1 MKLLLHICCGPCSI
15 YPIRVLGEDRFEVM
29 GYFYRSNIHPYTECL
44 KRQETLE
51 SYARQIEI
59 KLIIAP
65 EYDLEGFLRS
75 AVFRESNRC
84 ELCYHDRLR
93 STALIAKRGKFDT
106 FSTTLLYSK
115 FQKHEAIRSIG
126 EAVGKEV
133 GIPFHYQDF
142 PRRMERGY
150 PSVQSGWACTA
161 NSTGGC
167 IYSEKE
173 RYLGRASKTIVQICN
188 HRRPQGSDKQFKT
201 VTHPCLHISS
211 FLSLP

>member
-15 YPIRVLGEDRFEVM
+15 YPLRILGENRFDVM

-51 SYARQIEI
+51 SYARQIDL
-59 KLIIAP
+59 KLIVAP
-65 EYDLEGFLRS
+65 EYDLEGFMRN

-93 STALIAKRGKFDT
+93 STALVAKRGKFDC

-115 FQKHEAIRSIG
+115 FQKHDAIQSIG
-126 EAVGKEV
+126 ESVGKEV
-133 GIPFHYQDF
+133 GLPFHYHDF
-142 PRRMERGY
+142 RK
-150 PSVQSGWACTA
+150 GWQEGIDTSKQLGMYRQQYC
-161 NSTGGC
+161 GC

-173 RYLGRASKTIVQICN
+173 RYLGRSPKRETPK
-188 HRRPQGSDKQFKT
+188 PQSSDK
-201 VTHPCLHISS
+201 P
-211 FLSLP
+211 

>member
-142 PRRMERGY
+142 RE
-150 PSVQSGWACTA
+150 GWKEGIQASKALGMYRQQYC
-161 NSTGGC
+161 GC

-173 RYLGRASKTIVQICN
+173 RYLGRSSKSAIIDASRQ
-188 HRRPQGSDKQFKT
+188 
-201 VTHPCLHISS
+201 
-211 FLSLP
+211 